1 MAILWVYWDTLV
13 PYIKREQTADGIVYC
28 DLITIKVSK
37 WGAVIQFNYSIEKL
51 ILLAPRISISECQ
64 K

>member
-28 DLITIKVSK
+28 DLITIK
-37 WGAVIQFNYSIEKL
+37 
-51 ILLAPRISISECQ
+51 SE
-64 K
+64 